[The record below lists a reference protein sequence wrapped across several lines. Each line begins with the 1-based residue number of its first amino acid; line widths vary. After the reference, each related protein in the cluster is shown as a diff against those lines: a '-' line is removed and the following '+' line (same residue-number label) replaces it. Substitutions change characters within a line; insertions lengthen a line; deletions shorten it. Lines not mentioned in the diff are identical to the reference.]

1 MSAEQTMEC
10 SNNSQQPKPDY
21 NDGNIR
27 IKIWNNPERHDAHEI
42 FTAMGCYVNA
52 MEQFNKLVL
61 QSVYP
66 DSDFRYT
73 FSSVENGSFSSVLS
87 RIFVNVKD
95 KFENLIDDGSD
106 HELSDILIKNPEI
119 NDPKEVHLLA
129 ESIEERIADVFDI
142 EGYSP
147 YIDPVKLAEIL
158 KLISEGNEN
167 LEEGERVDV
176 IINKDNVVPINTKF
190 RSKVPVSKMA
200 VTKVVPYRGPD
211 EVKVIRPCN
220 FGRYQWELKSK
231 LTKDTYK
238 AHFDKDCDWLNQ
250 YQNGEIPVV
259 TARHTLK
266 IKVEYDK
273 HMTGKSYEIKNAIIK
288 NVTVETDLVDGEQI
302 QL

>member
-1 MSAEQTMEC
+1 MSAEQTMKC
-10 SNNSQQPKPDY
+10 LNNSQQLKPDY

-27 IKIWNNPERHDAHEI
+27 IKIWNNAQRHDAYEI
-42 FTAMGCYVNA
+42 FIAMGCYVNA
-52 MEQFNKLVL
+52 MEQFHKLVL

-87 RIFVNVKD
+87 RMFINCKD
-95 KFENLIDDGSD
+95 MFEKKIDASSDG
-106 HELSDILIKNPEI
+106 ELSDILIKKPEI
-119 NDPKEVHLLA
+119 TDPKEIHQLA
-129 ESIEERIADVFDI
+129 ESMENRIAVLFCI

-147 YIDPVKLAEIL
+147 YIDPIKLAEIL
-158 KLISEGNEN
+158 KLISDGNEN

-176 IINKDNVVPINTKF
+176 IINENNVVPINTKF
-190 RSKVPVSKMA
+190 RSTVPASKM
-200 VTKVVPYRGPD
+200 VLTKIIPYRGSD

-238 AHFDKDCDWLNQ
+238 AHFHKDCDWLQ
-250 YQNGEIPVV
+250 LYQNGDIPVV

-273 HMTGKSYEIKNAIIK
+273 YMTGKSYEIKNAIIRSVK
-288 NVTVETDLVDGEQI
+288 VEMDLVEGEQI
-302 QL
+302 EL

>member
-27 IKIWNNPERHDAHEI
+27 IKIWNSPERRDAHEI
-42 FTAMGCYVNA
+42 FTAMGWYGNA